1 MYASEHK
8 NGQDPVNKIM
18 DENKQQP
25 QPNQPAQ
32 PENSDQSGGKPTGEL
47 PRHPVKDSIAS
58 LAGTDAR
65 LMYLRIKA
73 PEKNLF
79 EGIVES
85 ITSHNAKGSFDI
97 LPYHENFISLID
109 GKLIYREENK
119 PQQTIEV
126 GQGILEFSHNQVQV
140 YIGMETLPVQPTGTP
155 PAGKTINPPKG
166 K

>member
-1 MYASEHK
+1 
-8 NGQDPVNKIM
+8 M
-18 DENKQQP
+18 DEKNKQQAQTTPP
-25 QPNQPAQ
+25 QPIPSQ
-32 PENSDQSGGKPTGEL
+32 PEGKPTGEI
-47 PRHPVKDSIAS
+47 PRHPVKNSIAS
-58 LAGTDAR
+58 LSGTDVK

-109 GKLIYREENK
+109 GKLIYREPGK
-119 PQQTIEV
+119 PGETIDV
-126 GQGILEFSHNQVQV
+126 GQGILEFSHNQAQI
-140 YIGMETLPVQPTGTP
+140 YIGMEALPAQQPNPTSP
-155 PAGKTINPPKG
+155 PPPDGKKIDPKKG